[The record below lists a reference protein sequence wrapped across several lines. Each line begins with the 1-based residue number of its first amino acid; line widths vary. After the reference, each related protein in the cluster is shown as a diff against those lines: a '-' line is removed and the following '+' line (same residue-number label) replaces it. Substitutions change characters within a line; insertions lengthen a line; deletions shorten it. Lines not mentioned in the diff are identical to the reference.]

1 MNSTQRYGLSSLDP
15 HASMPLY
22 QQIYLRLRHAITDG
36 LISPGERIPAARA
49 LAKELGLARGTIES
63 AYDLLAS
70 EGYVQ
75 ARGQAGTVVMPGLEH
90 LGGTRLPAEPVAATF
105 DTLPAHPP
113 VPPFQLGLPAL
124 DAFPRK
130 IWARLA
136 ARCARS
142 TQIEDMVYPPFAGAT
157 RLREA
162 IAGYLRVSRGI
173 DCIPQQIFMTSGY
186 RGTIDLVSRTLLMT
200 GDRVWVED
208 PGYAPTRDVLRS
220 AGLELV
226 PVPVDGEGICVEQ
239 GKQRA
244 ANARLAVVTPA
255 HQSPLCVSLS
265 LARRAALLDWAA
277 QSEAWIIEDDYDGE
291 YRYLGRPL
299 PALKSLDGEGRVIYS
314 GTFSKVMFPG
324 LRLAYCVVPR
334 GLVTRFDDA
343 TQVLGSSAPALVQ
356 AIVTAFMKEGH
367 FSRHIQRMRRLYA
380 ERRETVA
387 AGLMDVLGNRLRV
400 ELEPGGM
407 HLILRPHDGM
417 QMDDVAIAQRICGQ
431 GMFAHG
437 LSSWYLQPPVTYGL
451 LMSFTNVTSRDAARK
466 LGERILPL
474 LQVGLQT
481 RR

>member
-1 MNSTQRYGLSSLDP
+1 MNQTQRYGLSSLDP
-15 HASMPLY
+15 QAGMPLY
-22 QQIYLRLRHAITDG
+22 QQIYLRLRNAITDG
-36 LISPGERIPAARA
+36 LISPGQRIPAARA

-63 AYDLLAS
+63 AYSLLAS

-90 LGGTRLPAEPVAATF
+90 IGGTPLPVEPASASIPALPQTQPVA
-105 DTLPAHPP
+105 
-113 VPPFQLGLPAL
+113 PFQMGLPAL

-142 TQIEDMVYPPFAGAT
+142 TQIQDMVYPPLAGVT
-157 RLREA
+157 ILREA

-173 DCIPQQIFMTSGY
+173 NCVPQQVFITSGY
-186 RGTIDLVSRTLLMT
+186 RDTIELVSRTLLAA
-200 GDRVWVED
+200 GDNAWVED
-208 PGYAPTRDVLRS
+208 PGYGPTKDMLAS
-220 AGLELV
+220 MGMALV
-226 PVPVDGEGICVEQ
+226 PVSVDNEGICVEQ
-239 GKQRA
+239 GKERA
-244 ANARLAVVTPA
+244 ADARLAIVTPA
-255 HQSPLCVSLS
+255 HQSPLSVSLS
-265 LARRAALLDWAA
+265 LARRLALLDWAA
-277 QSEAWIIEDDYDGE
+277 HSNAWIIEDDYDGE

-324 LRLAYCVVPR
+324 LRLAYCVVPQ

-343 TQVLGSSAPALVQ
+343 VQIHGSGAPALVQ

-380 ERRETVA
+380 ERRVAVA
-387 AGLMDVLGNRLRV
+387 AGLMDVLGERLRV
-400 ELEPGGM
+400 ELQPGGM
-407 HLILRPHDGM
+407 HLILRPREGAG
-417 QMDDVAIAQRICGQ
+417 MDDVAIARRMCEQ

-437 LSSWYLQPPVTYGL
+437 LSSWYLKPPVTHGL
-451 LMSFTNVTSRDAARK
+451 LISFTNVVSRDMARQ

-474 LQVGLQT
+474 L
-481 RR
+481 

>member
-1 MNSTQRYGLSSLDP
+1 MNQTQRYGLSSLDP
-15 HASMPLY
+15 QAGMPLY
-22 QQIYLRLRHAITDG
+22 QQIYLRLRNAITDG
-36 LISPGERIPAARA
+36 LISPGQRIPAARA

-63 AYDLLAS
+63 AYSLLAS

-90 LGGTRLPAEPVAATF
+90 IGGTPLPVEPASASIPALPQTQPVA
-105 DTLPAHPP
+105 
-113 VPPFQLGLPAL
+113 PFQMGLPAL

-142 TQIEDMVYPPFAGAT
+142 TQIQDMVYPPLAGVT
-157 RLREA
+157 ILREA

-173 DCIPQQIFMTSGY
+173 NCVPQQVFVTSGY
-186 RGTIDLVSRTLLMT
+186 RSTIELVSRTLLAA
-200 GDRVWVED
+200 GDNAWVED
-208 PGYAPTRDVLRS
+208 PGYGPTKDMLAS
-220 AGLELV
+220 MGMALV
-226 PVPVDGEGICVEQ
+226 PVSVDNEGICVEQ
-239 GKQRA
+239 GKERA
-244 ANARLAVVTPA
+244 ADARLAIVTPA
-255 HQSPLCVSLS
+255 HQSPLSVSLS
-265 LARRAALLDWAA
+265 LARRLALLDWAA
-277 QSEAWIIEDDYDGE
+277 HSNAWIIEDDYDGE

-324 LRLAYCVVPR
+324 LRLAYCVVPQ

-343 TQVLGSSAPALVQ
+343 VQIHGSGAPALVQ

-380 ERRETVA
+380 ERRVAVA
-387 AGLMDVLGNRLRV
+387 AGLMDVLGERLRV
-400 ELEPGGM
+400 ELQPGGM
-407 HLILRPHDGM
+407 HLILRPREGAG
-417 QMDDVAIAQRICGQ
+417 MDDVAIARRMCEQ

-437 LSSWYLQPPVTYGL
+437 LSSWYLKPPVTHGL
-451 LMSFTNVTSRDAARK
+451 LISFTNVVSRDMARQ

-474 LQVGLQT
+474 L
-481 RR
+481 